1 MATRSAIGIKHG
13 SVIKSVYCHW
23 DGYVEHNGVIL
34 NEFYSNSV
42 YVNRLIATGD
52 ISSLGAQVGEKIDFG
67 HRWEDT
73 EYIKVGETHVAPQCT
88 FYSRDRGEDAPF
100 RTFQTEEDFVD
111 HYDHMGAELYYLFDH
126 GVWYVKE
133 YKEDFM
139 PLHEKIAQLSKETAD
154 A

>member
-1 MATRSAIGIKHG
+1 MPL
-13 SVIKSVYCHW
+13 

-42 YVNRLIATGD
+42 DANRLIATGD
-52 ISSLGAQVGEKIDFG
+52 VSSLGACVGEKIDFG

-73 EYIKVGETHVAPQCT
+73 DYIKVGETHVAPQCT
-88 FYSRDRGEDAPF
+88 FYSRDRGEDASF
-100 RTFQTEEDFVD
+100 RTFQTETDFVD
-111 HYDHMGAELYYLFDH
+111 HYDGTGAELYYLFDH

-133 YKEDFM
+133 YKEDFK
-139 PLHEKIAQLSKETAD
+139 PLHEKIAKLSKETAD

>member
-13 SVIKSVYCHW
+13 TVIKAVYCHW

-42 YVNRLIATGD
+42 DANRLIATGD
-52 ISSLGAQVGEKIDFG
+52 VSSLGACVGEKIDFG
-67 HRWEDT
+67 HRWEDAD
-73 EYIKVGETHVAPQCT
+73 YIKVGETHVAPQCT
-88 FYSRDRGEDAPF
+88 FYSRDRGEDASF
-100 RTFQTEEDFVD
+100 RTFQTETDFVD
-111 HYDHMGAELYYLFDH
+111 HYDGTGAELYYLFDH

-133 YKEDFM
+133 YKEDFK
-139 PLHEKIAQLSKETAD
+139 PLHEKIAKLSKETAD